1 MVSHT
6 SDSQRRSAP
15 KTSESNVHV
24 IEEQTLSGTTRR
36 LVGDEPAE
44 LARAADILR
53 AGGLVAFPTETVYG
67 LGADAMNDAA
77 VAKIFA
83 AKGRPA
89 NHPLIVHIASA
100 DELTQWA
107 RDIPE
112 TAWALA
118 AQFWPGPLTLILKRA
133 SGVAEA
139 ASGGLDTL
147 GLRVPGHAVAQA
159 LLRAFG
165 GGIAAPSA
173 NRFGRISPTRA
184 DHVLAELD
192 GRIEAVIDGGACA
205 VGLESTILDLSG
217 PRPQILRPGAVT
229 VDMLAG
235 IIGTLDEVPSTEAPK
250 APGSLE
256 AHYAPITPLRLVA
269 SPGLEAEAARLAAD
283 GAVVVLARR
292 EPVSDVRCQWVQLPQ
307 GAAAYGHDLY
317 ARLREADAQ
326 GAATILIESPP
337 AGSEWIAVHDRLRRA
352 AVGSGV
358 TPRYAS

>member
-1 MVSHT
+1 MNPR
-6 SDSQRRSAP
+6 SDCTTQR
-15 KTSESNVHV
+15 
-24 IEEQTLSGTTRR
+24 LSG
-36 LVGDEPAE
+36 DKPADI
-44 LARAADILR
+44 ARAAAILK

-67 LGADAMNDAA
+67 LGADAANDRA
-77 VAKIFA
+77 VASIFA

-89 NHPLIVHIASA
+89 DHPLIVHIASA
-100 DELTQWA
+100 SEMSRWA

-112 TAWALA
+112 TAWELA

-133 SGVAEA
+133 RGVAEA
-139 ASGGLDTL
+139 ASGGRDTI

-159 LLRAFG
+159 ILHALG

-173 NRFGRISPTRA
+173 NRFGRISPTCA
-184 DHVLAELD
+184 DHVLSELD
-192 GRIEAVIDGGACA
+192 GRIEAVIGGGACA

-235 IIGTLDEVPSTEAPK
+235 IIGSLDEVPSAEAPK

-256 AHYAPITPLRLVA
+256 AHYAPTTPLRLVA
-269 SPGLEAEAARLAAD
+269 SPGLEAEAVRLASA
-283 GAVVVLARR
+283 GAVIVLARR
-292 EPVSDVRCQWVQLPQ
+292 EPVSNVGCQWVRLPE

-326 GAATILIESPP
+326 GAGMILIESPP
-337 AGSEWIAVHDRLRRA
+337 EGSAWIAVHDRLRRA
-352 AVGSGV
+352 AAGSGV
-358 TPRYAS
+358 ATRHE